1 MKTTDLKASIVLD
14 RELWNT
20 FRGWSLKIGSSGKKE
35 MERVMQEQIDKWE
48 SGTEQ
53 EKKGN
58 MKQHVNI

>member
-48 SGTEQ
+48 KEML
-53 EKKGN
+53 EKGR
-58 MKQHVNI
+58 V